1 MYNIPT
7 QPAPYPDIHP
17 ARPQPPLLPGE
28 SAGLRPERE
37 FAFLCCGALLL
48 ACLMALLVAYRR
60 KRCKYTQLLNSY
72 RVLETRFT
80 QLSNDSERCSAE
92 TAYLCDA
99 LARQLQRF
107 QELLGKAFKA
117 SNQKNFVREFK
128 AHAAS
133 IRDDKNLFADL
144 RYVVDMRFGRLTDHL
159 RTAHPDLTEYELDLL
174 CMLRLGFSFD
184 CIRLLHCHENIY
196 SLYSRRTKIHRKL
209 GLPPRLR
216 LEEYLS
222 ELGRQSQAGIPTPPD
237 ENTNNC

>member
-1 MYNIPT
+1 MHNIPT

-17 ARPQPPLLPGE
+17 SRLQPHPLPDE
-28 SAGLRPERE
+28 SAWPWPGQE

-48 ACLMALLVAYRR
+48 ACLMALLIAYRR
-60 KRCKYTQLLNSY
+60 KSRRYTELLDSY
-72 RVLETRFT
+72 RALETRFA
-80 QLSNDSERCSAE
+80 QLSNDSERSSAE
-92 TAYLCDA
+92 SAYLCDA

-128 AHAAS
+128 AHASS
-133 IRDDKNLFADL
+133 IRNDKSLFADL
-144 RYVVDMRFGRLTDHL
+144 RYMVDKRFGRLAEHL
-159 RTAHPDLTEYELDLL
+159 HTAHPDLTEYELDLL

-222 ELGRQSQAGIPTPPD
+222 ELGRQSQAGIRVSLNK
-237 ENTNNC
+237 NTIT